1 MLSRPLRVATV
12 VSVAVT
18 DPSNMA
24 TRSSLMMHNSI
35 RVENDVVQPARD
47 WNI

>member
-12 VSVAVT
+12 VSLAVT

-24 TRSSLMMHNSI
+24 TRSFLVMHNSI
-35 RVENDVVQPARD
+35 RVENDVVQLARD
-47 WNI
+47 CKI